1 MALAQNI
8 TVIPARRTV
17 GTQKKTEK
25 AQKTRV
31 AAYCRVSTE
40 FEEQESSYEVQ
51 VEHYTSYILSKPEW
65 ELVEVYADDGIS
77 ATNTAKREAFNRMIQ
92 DARDGKIDLILTKS
106 ISRFSRN
113 TVDCLKYTRELK
125 GLNIAVFF
133 EKENIN
139 TLDAKGEVLMT
150 IMAALAQQESESLS
164 ANVRLG
170 LQFRNQQGKVQV
182 NHNRFLGYTKD
193 EDGKL
198 VIVPEE
204 AAIVRRIY
212 AEYMD
217 GRSFLQIKR
226 GLESDGI
233 LNGAGNARWHES
245 NIKQILT
252 NEKYIGDAL
261 LQKTYTVNTLEKKRV
276 ANNGIAPKYYV
287 EGCHEPIIDRE
298 TFLLVQEEI
307 ARRSSLYKG
316 GKKRVYSSKY
326 ALSGNVVCCHCGN
339 IYRRV
344 VWYTGSEKPVV
355 WRCVSRLTPGQE
367 CPARTV
373 SEEDLHAAIA
383 SAVNMAYANRD
394 EIIPVLKESIEAVVG
409 SDVDEEIEVIDN
421 MIRKSQMDLLD
432 AGKDEARVQE
442 IGERIVSLRERR
454 QNVLTQA
461 ALRKDEIDRI
471 KAMIAFIEEQTGEAE
486 YSEALVRS
494 MVEKVT
500 IHDDIIAVEFKSG
513 LAIDVEA

>member
-1 MALAQNI
+1 M
-8 TVIPARRTV
+8 
-17 GTQKKTEK
+17 KT
-25 AQKTRV
+25 
-31 AAYCRVSTE
+31 C
-40 FEEQESSYEVQ
+40 
-51 VEHYTSYILSKPEW
+51 
-65 ELVEVYADDGIS
+65 
-77 ATNTAKREAFNRMIQ
+77 
-92 DARDGKIDLILTKS
+92 
-106 ISRFSRN
+106 
-113 TVDCLKYTRELK
+113 
-125 GLNIAVFF
+125 
-133 EKENIN
+133 
-139 TLDAKGEVLMT
+139 
-150 IMAALAQQESESLS
+150 
-164 ANVRLG
+164 
-170 LQFRNQQGKVQV
+170 
-182 NHNRFLGYTKD
+182 
-193 EDGKL
+193 
-198 VIVPEE
+198 
-204 AAIVRRIY
+204 
-212 AEYMD
+212 
-217 GRSFLQIKR
+217 
-226 GLESDGI
+226 
-233 LNGAGNARWHES
+233 
-245 NIKQILT
+245 
-252 NEKYIGDAL
+252 EKYIGDDF
-261 LQKTYTVNTLEKKRV
+261 LQKTYTVSVLDKKRSRNDGV
-276 ANNGIAPKYYV
+276 MPKYYV

-344 VWYTGSEKPVV
+344 VWYTGGEKSVV

-394 EIIPVLKESIEAVVG
+394 EIIPVLKENIESVVG
-409 SDVDEEIEVIDN
+409 CDVDEEIEVIDN
-421 MIRKSQMDLLD
+421 MIRKSQMELLD
-432 AGKDEARVQE
+432 AGKDEARIQE

-494 MVEKVT
+494 MIEKVT
-500 IHDDIIAVEFKSG
+500 IHDDKIAVDFKSG

>member
-1 MALAQNI
+1 M
-8 TVIPARRTV
+8 
-17 GTQKKTEK
+17 
-25 AQKTRV
+25 RV

-40 FEEQESSYEVQ
+40 FEEQESSYETQ
-51 VEHYTSYILSKPEW
+51 VAHYTSYINGNPEW
-65 ELVEVYADDGIS
+65 EMVEVYADNGIS
-77 ATNTAKREAFNRMIQ
+77 GTRTAKREAFNRMIK
-92 DARDGKIDLILTKS
+92 DCEAGRIDMIITKS

-113 TVDCLKYTRELK
+113 TVDCLKYTRKLK
-125 GLNIAVFF
+125 EMNIAVFF

-139 TLDAKGEVLMT
+139 TLDAKGEV
-150 IMAALAQQESESLS
+150 
-164 ANVRLG
+164 
-170 LQFRNQQGKVQV
+170 QV
-182 NHNRFLGYTKD
+182 NHNWFLGYTKD
-193 EDGKL
+193 ESGKL

-204 AAIVRRIY
+204 AEVVRRICR
-212 AEYMD
+212 EYLE
-217 GRSFLQIKR
+217 GASFVKIRR
-226 GLESDGI
+226 GLEADGI
-233 LNGAGNARWHES
+233 LNGAKHARWHET

-261 LQKTYTVNTLEKKRV
+261 LQKTYTVSVLDKKRSR
-276 ANNGIAPKYYV
+276 NNGVMTKYYV

-326 ALSGNVVCCHCGN
+326 ALAGNVVCCHCGN

-344 VWYTGSEKPVV
+344 VWYTGGEKPVV

-394 EIIPVLKESIEAVVG
+394 EIIPVLKENIESVVG
-409 SDVDEEIEVIDN
+409 CDVDEEIEVIDN
-421 MIRKSQMDLLD
+421 MIRKSQMELFDS
-432 AGKDEARVQE
+432 GKNEARVQE

-461 ALRKDEIDRI
+461 ALSKDEIDRI
-471 KAMIAFIEEQTGEAE
+471 KAMITFIKEQTGEAE

-494 MVEKVT
+494 MIEKVT
-500 IHDDIIAVEFKSG
+500 IHDDKIAVEFKSG